1 MTYKSKYEADSENK
15 DDIDVIYLVL
25 CLHNHLSV
33 SVSESKEYP
42 CCISNRNLFINNLYL
57 SRPKQANNIMIK
69 DVLKSFCLS
78 STKKTKM
85 LCKLL
90 TISQPLRHFYPHW
103 HDSESI
109 QIRSFKFFY
118 NFWSYWGGYSFP
130 SSPHMQTMT
139 HVTATPHLGIATTSL
154 S

>member
-15 DDIDVIYLVL
+15 DDIVVIYLVL
-25 CLHNHLSV
+25 CLHNHLLV

-42 CCISNRNLFINNLYL
+42 CCISNRNLYI

-109 QIRSFKFFY
+109 QIS
-118 NFWSYWGGYSFP
+118 NFWSYWGGSSFP
-130 SSPHMQTMT
+130 LSPHMRTMT